1 MRAAAFALS
10 SLLAVALPEL
20 AAAGEPSTP
29 EQIPEKARKLAER
42 GRELHGQGDYTRAI
56 VAFKEAYVIAP
67 SAGLLFNLAQA
78 YRLQGNCDDAALM
91 YRRFLA
97 TNPTP
102 DARTLAETHL
112 QTVERCIAK
121 RGLHIPLDDSMA
133 YLKVPPPEDPVLKVV
148 SAPAA
153 PAPAPASHR
162 LQKRVGFGV
171 AAGGGL
177 ALGAAGFFAYRA
189 HAAALEVED
198 RYAHGG
204 RWKDIQPIQE
214 RGQQSATYARVFAVG
229 GGLAAVAGV
238 TVFLLG
244 QRAEHAAIA
253 PLSVTPSRK
262 GAEVTYAWRF

>member
-1 MRAAAFALS
+1 MRVAALALS
-10 SLLAVALPEL
+10 SLLAGALPDR
-20 AAAGEPSTP
+20 AAAAEPTTP

-56 VAFKEAYVIAP
+56 AAFKEAYVIAP

-102 DARTLAETHL
+102 DARALAEAHL
-112 QTVERCIAK
+112 LTVERCIAK
-121 RGLHIPLDDSMA
+121 RGLHIPFDESMA

-148 SAPAA
+148 AASAA
-153 PAPAPASHR
+153 PAPASRR
-162 LQKRVGFGV
+162 LQKRVGIGV

-189 HAAALEVED
+189 HAAEVEVED

-204 RWKDIQPIQE
+204 KWKDIQPIQE
-214 RGQQSATYARVFAVG
+214 RGQTSATYARAFAVG

-253 PLSVTPSRK
+253 PLSVTPSRR